1 LLRGDRAPTEC
12 AKAAHRTAR
21 VGSVQERT
29 GPKNQIFGGLS
40 QDPIVN
46 ARRERHGFCASGNA
60 HEVHTIPFATA
71 SGMHHHWHYSKGFR
85 WDFPAA
91 AWIRRRSPRAR
102 SRRTRTWTTFSQG
115 IMRALPSAQRV
126 RALPQRPLAFTS
138 VTNWSLPLL
147 VSAPDIAARCQA
159 AATHSSWRLTACLT
173 VKFTT

>member
-1 LLRGDRAPTEC
+1 M
-12 AKAAHRTAR
+12 
-21 VGSVQERT
+21 
-29 GPKNQIFGGLS
+29 PKNLPSARLTSPPGTRRRLPSTQHDGEREGTIGDTAGRGLAAAAGIGLS
-40 QDPIVN
+40 LTQHRALCAFVRPTSSKSSTVYGCPLPPILSQPSMQK
-46 ARRERHGFCASGNA
+46 RRGN
-60 HEVHTIPFATA
+60 VQRPLPV
-71 SGMHHHWHYSKGFR
+71 GW
-85 WDFPAA
+85 
-91 AWIRRRSPRAR
+91 
-102 SRRTRTWTTFSQG
+102 RTRTWTTFSQG